1 MRTRE
6 KNYKDYG
13 ISEEEKDR
21 LMELARQEENAALVR
36 VSTEES
42 NQGLS
47 DVLFISL
54 TTGKG
59 YGGIEKKT
67 YIPAKEDDF
76 YAYRRRAL
84 YIFKLLL
91 KGREAEK
98 GCLSG
103 GGRDE

>member
-1 MRTRE
+1 MLTRQLSLLH
-6 KNYKDYG
+6 YG
-13 ISEEEKDR
+13 ISTEEKNK
-21 LMELARQEENAALVR
+21 LMELAKLKENAPLLR
-36 VSTEES
+36 VSVEES

-47 DVLFISL
+47 DVLFQSL

-59 YGGIEKKT
+59 YYRLDKENYIYAKK
-67 YIPAKEDDF
+67 DDF

-98 GCLSG
+98 TV
-103 GGRDE
+103 RA

>member
-1 MRTRE
+1 MLTRE
-6 KNYKDYG
+6 LNLFHYG
-13 ISEEEKDR
+13 ISTEEKNK
-21 LMELARQEENAALVR
+21 LMELAKLKENAPLLR
-36 VSTEES
+36 VSVEES

-47 DVLFISL
+47 DVLFQSL

-59 YGGIEKKT
+59 YYRLDKENYIYAKK
-67 YIPAKEDDF
+67 DDF

-98 GCLSG
+98 TAKM
-103 GGRDE
+103 

>member
-1 MRTRE
+1 MLTRQL
-6 KNYKDYG
+6 NLLHYG
-13 ISEEEKDR
+13 ISTEEKNK
-21 LMELARQEENAALVR
+21 LMELAKLKENAPLVR
-36 VSTEES
+36 VSVEES

-47 DVLFISL
+47 DVLFQSL

-59 YGGIEKKT
+59 YYRLDKEDYIYAKK
-67 YIPAKEDDF
+67 DDF

-98 GCLSG
+98 TAKM
-103 GGRDE
+103 

>member
-1 MRTRE
+1 MLMGQL
-6 KNYKDYG
+6 NLLHYG
-13 ISEEEKDR
+13 ISTEEKNK
-21 LMELARQEENAALVR
+21 LMELAKLKENAPLLR
-36 VSTEES
+36 VSVEES

-47 DVLFISL
+47 DVLFQSL

-59 YGGIEKKT
+59 YCRLDKENYICAKK
-67 YIPAKEDDF
+67 DDF

-98 GCLSG
+98 TANM
-103 GGRDE
+103 

>member
-1 MRTRE
+1 MRTRDM
-6 KNYKDYG
+6 KLLHYG
-13 ISEEEKDR
+13 INAAEKDR
-21 LMELARQEENAALVR
+21 LMEFAKREENAALVK
-36 VSTEES
+36 VSAEES

-59 YGGIEKKT
+59 YRQVDREAC
-67 YIPAKEDDF
+67 IPVQEDDF

-91 KGREAEK
+91 KGREAEIT
-98 GCLSG
+98 GSA
-103 GGRDE
+103 

>member
-1 MRTRE
+1 MLTRQL
-6 KNYKDYG
+6 NLLHYG
-13 ISEEEKDR
+13 ISTEEKDK
-21 LMELARQEENAALVR
+21 LMELAKLKENAPLVR
-36 VSTEES
+36 VSVEES

-47 DVLFISL
+47 DVLFQSL

-59 YGGIEKKT
+59 YYRLDKEDYIYAKK
-67 YIPAKEDDF
+67 DDF

-98 GCLSG
+98 TAKM
-103 GGRDE
+103 

>member
-6 KNYKDYG
+6 LKLLHYG
-13 ISEEEKDR
+13 ISAAEKEK
-21 LMELARQEENAALVR
+21 LMELAKQEENAAFVK
-36 VSTEES
+36 VSAEES

-59 YGGIEKKT
+59 YRRVDKEL

-91 KGREAEK
+91 KGREAE
-98 GCLSG
+98 
-103 GGRDE
+103 RTMRV

>member
-1 MRTRE
+1 
-6 KNYKDYG
+6 
-13 ISEEEKDR
+13 
-21 LMELARQEENAALVR
+21 MELAKQEENAALVK
-36 VSTEES
+36 VSAEES

-59 YGGIEKKT
+59 YRQVDREA
-67 YIPAKEDDF
+67 YIPAQEDDF

-91 KGREAEK
+91 KGREAERT
-98 GCLSG
+98 GSA
-103 GGRDE
+103 